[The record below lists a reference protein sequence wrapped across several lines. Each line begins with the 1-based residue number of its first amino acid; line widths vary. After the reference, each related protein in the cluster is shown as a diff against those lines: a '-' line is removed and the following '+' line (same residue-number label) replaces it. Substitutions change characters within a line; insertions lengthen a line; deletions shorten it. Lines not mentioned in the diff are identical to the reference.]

1 MASFWALLRLAT
13 YWVEPTRPSSSAPHQ
28 ANRRW
33 FVVCRLARDTAS
45 ATSSNDAEPDP
56 LSLMPGPASTLSRCA
71 PTTTTLPGSPFLVSA
86 RMLTV
91 RRISDSVLVNTCSV
105 IVGPS
110 RPWST
115 IASPSA

>member
-28 ANRRW
+28 ANRT
-33 FVVCRLARDTAS
+33 RLAWLKLAICS
-45 ATSSNDAEPDP
+45 AISRMVAEPLP

-105 IVGPS
+105 TVGPP